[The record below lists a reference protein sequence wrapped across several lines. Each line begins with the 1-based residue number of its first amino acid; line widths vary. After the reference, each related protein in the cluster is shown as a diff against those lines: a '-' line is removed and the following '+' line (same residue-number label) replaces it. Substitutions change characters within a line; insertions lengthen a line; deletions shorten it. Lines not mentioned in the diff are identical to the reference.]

1 MIDVLALLDH
11 KKFAEELK
19 KLGKTQEKFAEEN
32 DISDRYVRNLETTDK
47 NISISMAYSISQVF
61 GVMIEDMIVLV
72 DEDEDEDDEAN
83 S

>member
-1 MIDVLALLDH
+1 MKLKKVRALLDH

-19 KLGKTQEKFAEEN
+19 KLGKTQEEFAEEN

-61 GVMIEDMIVLV
+61 VFMIEDMIVLV
-72 DEDEDEDDEAN
+72 DEDEDDEAN

>member
-1 MIDVLALLDH
+1 M
-11 KKFAEELK
+11 
-19 KLGKTQEKFAEEN
+19 
-32 DISDRYVRNLETTDK
+32 SDRYVRNLETADK

-72 DEDEDEDDEAN
+72 DEDEEDEAN

>member
-1 MIDVLALLDH
+1 MDH

-19 KLGKTQEKFAEEN
+19 KLGKTQEEFAEEN

-47 NISISMAYSISQVF
+47 NISISMAYSISHVF

-72 DEDEDEDDEAN
+72 DEDEDDEAN

>member
-1 MIDVLALLDH
+1 MEH
-11 KKFAEELK
+11 KKIAEELK
-19 KLGKTQEKFAEEN
+19 KLGKTQEEFAEEI

-61 GVMIEDMIVLV
+61 GVMIEGQLSELHDE
-72 DEDEDEDDEAN
+72 EDEDEDDEAN